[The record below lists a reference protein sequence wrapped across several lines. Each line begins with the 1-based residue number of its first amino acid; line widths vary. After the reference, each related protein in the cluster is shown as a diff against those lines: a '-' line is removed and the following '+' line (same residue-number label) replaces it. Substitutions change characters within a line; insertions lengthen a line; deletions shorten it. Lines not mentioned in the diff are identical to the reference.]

1 MEVLMKKFFQDIKK
15 YYKYIIYATKS
26 NLKTEVAN
34 SYLNWLWWILDPLCF
49 MLVYTF
55 IVEIVFKTSEQ
66 YLPVFVLIGLTAW
79 NFFNATA
86 TSSIKLVANNK
97 SIVTKVYIP
106 KYVLVLIKMFTNLF
120 KMLISWGL
128 ILIMM
133 LIFKVPYT
141 LYMLQ
146 FLPVL
151 IVLFVLSFGIA
162 NILMHFG
169 VFVEDLSNVMTI
181 VLKLTFYLSGIF
193 YAISTRV
200 PTPYN
205 RILLN
210 LNPIALIIDSFR
222 KTFLSAHLINYRM
235 LGIWLVIGIILS
247 IIGIKTVQKYEN
259 SYAKVTK

>member
-15 YYKYIIYATKS
+15 YYKYIMYATKS

-79 NFFNATA
+79 NFFNATVM
-86 TSSIKLVANNK
+86 SSVKLVANNK

-120 KMLISWGL
+120 KMMISWGL

-141 LYMLQ
+141 VYMFQ

-151 IVLFVLSFGIA
+151 IVLFILSFGIA

-200 PTPYN
+200 PAPYN

-222 KTFLSAHLINYRM
+222 KTFLSAHLVNYRM
-235 LGIWLVIGIILS
+235 LGFWLIIGIILS
-247 IIGIKTVQKYEN
+247 IIGVKTVQKYEN

>member
-1 MEVLMKKFFQDIKK
+1 MKKFFQDIKK

-55 IVEIVFKTSEQ
+55 IVEIVFKTSEPNF
-66 YLPVFVLIGLTAW
+66 PVFVLIGLTVW
-79 NFFNATA
+79 NFFNTN
-86 TSSIKLVANNK
+86 TNSSVKLIASNK

-106 KYVLVLIKMFTNLF
+106 KYVLTLVKMFTNLF
-120 KMLISWGL
+120 KMMISWGL

-133 LIFKVPYT
+133 LLFKVPYT
-141 LYMLQ
+141 FYMLQ

-151 IVLFVLSFGIA
+151 IVLFILSFGIST
-162 NILMHFG
+162 ILMHFG
-169 VFVEDLSNVMTI
+169 VFVEDLNNVMNI
-181 VLKLTFYLSGIF
+181 LLKLVFYMSGIF

-200 PTPYN
+200 PDPFN

-222 KTFLSAHLINYRM
+222 KAFLTGSLINYRM
-235 LGIWLVIGIILS
+235 LCIWLIVGIVLS

>member
-1 MEVLMKKFFQDIKK
+1 MKKFFQDIKK
-15 YYKYIIYATKS
+15 YYKYIMYATKS

-79 NFFNATA
+79 NFFNATVM
-86 TSSIKLVANNK
+86 SSVKLVANNK

-106 KYVLVLIKMFTNLF
+106 KYVLVFIKMFTNLF
-120 KMLISWGL
+120 KMMISWGL

-141 LYMLQ
+141 LYMFQ

-151 IVLFVLSFGIA
+151 IVLFILSFGIA

-200 PTPYN
+200 PAPYN

-222 KTFLSAHLINYRM
+222 KTFLSAHLVNYRM
-235 LGIWLVIGIILS
+235 LGFWLIIGIILS
-247 IIGIKTVQKYEN
+247 IIGVKTVQKYEN

>member
-1 MEVLMKKFFQDIKK
+1 MKKFFQDIKK
-15 YYKYIIYATKS
+15 YYKYIMYATKS

-79 NFFNATA
+79 NFFNATVM
-86 TSSIKLVANNK
+86 SSVKLVANNK

-120 KMLISWGL
+120 KMMISWGL

-141 LYMLQ
+141 LYMFQ

-151 IVLFVLSFGIA
+151 IVLFILSFGIA

-200 PTPYN
+200 PAPYN

-222 KTFLSAHLINYRM
+222 KTFLSAHLVNYRM
-235 LGIWLVIGIILS
+235 LGFWLIIGIILS
-247 IIGIKTVQKYEN
+247 INGVKTVQKYEN